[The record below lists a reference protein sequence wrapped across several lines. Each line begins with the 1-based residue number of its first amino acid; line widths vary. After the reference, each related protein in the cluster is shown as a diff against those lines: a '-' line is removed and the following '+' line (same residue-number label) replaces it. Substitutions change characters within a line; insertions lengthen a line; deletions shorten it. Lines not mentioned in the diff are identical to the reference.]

1 MERVDVATDEDALAG
16 LGTFI
21 YCRQAVATDF
31 LDDLVGLGLFYPF
44 VQNAVGQLLLPRKF
58 RVLVKDVSK
67 LNKVLHGTDS
77 LVQKYGFFHYFEKCP
92 IFAPKFLEAMQSV
105 LYPLKFKPIFK
116 DKIWGGRKIKE
127 VLGMDYGPLPNCG
140 EVWLLSGI
148 WDEQSEIVNGDFCG
162 DEINDLVETFM
173 GDLVGESVF
182 DKYGEQFPLLLKI
195 IDANDW
201 LSVQVHPDDEL
212 AEKRGLGNGKTEMW
226 YVMQADKDAELVMG
240 FNREMTR
247 MDYVNVLKD
256 NTLQSVLNHEQVK
269 KDDVFFIPAGR
280 VHALGPGI
288 MVAEIQQTSDT
299 TYRIYDWDRIDVAG
313 MRRELHIPQ
322 SVEAIDG
329 TMPESY
335 RTEVANVM
343 NKTVPV
349 VDCQYFVTNLLQ
361 LQGEM
366 EKDYSNL
373 DSFVILMP
381 LEGNFTLNWEN
392 GAIFVKQGECVLIP
406 NVIKKVSIRAEKYCK
421 LLEIYC
427 QLEES

>member
-1 MERVDVATDEDALAG
+1 M
-16 LGTFI
+16 
-21 YCRQAVATDF
+21 
-31 LDDLVGLGLFYPF
+31 
-44 VQNAVGQLLLPRKF
+44 N
-58 RVLVKDVSK
+58 
-67 LNKVLHGTDS
+67 
-77 LVQKYGFFHYFEKCP
+77 
-92 IFAPKFLEAMQSV
+92 V
-105 LYPLKFKPIFK
+105 LYPLKFQPIYLE
-116 DKIWGGRKIKE
+116 KIWGGQNVKTLLHKDF
-127 VLGMDYGPLPNCG
+127 GKMMNCG
-140 EVWLLSGI
+140 EMWLLSGV
-148 WDEQSEIVNGDFCG
+148 DGQNSVVCNGNFEG
-162 DEINDLVETFM
+162 DELNDLVETFM
-173 GDLVGESVF
+173 GDLVGDNVF
-182 DKYGEQFPLLLKI
+182 DKYGETFPLLIKI
-195 IDANDW
+195 IDPLTW
-201 LSVQVHPDDEL
+201 LSVQVHPDDEI
-212 AEKRGLGNGKTEMW
+212 AKMIGLENGKTEMW

-269 KDDVFFIPAGR
+269 KDDVFFIPAGC

-288 MVAEIQQTSDT
+288 LVAEIQQTSDT

-329 TMPESY
+329 TMPKSY
-335 RTEVANVM
+335 RTEVEDVM
-343 NKTVPV
+343 NRTVPV

-366 EKDYSNL
+366 EKDYANL

-392 GAIFVKQGECVLIP
+392 GAIFVNAGECVLIP
-406 NVIKKVSIRAEKYCK
+406 NLIKKVTIRAEKYCK

-427 QLEES
+427 QLEEE

>member
-1 MERVDVATDEDALAG
+1 
-16 LGTFI
+16 
-21 YCRQAVATDF
+21 
-31 LDDLVGLGLFYPF
+31 
-44 VQNAVGQLLLPRKF
+44 
-58 RVLVKDVSK
+58 
-67 LNKVLHGTDS
+67 
-77 LVQKYGFFHYFEKCP
+77 
-92 IFAPKFLEAMQSV
+92 MQTV

-127 VLGMDYGPLPNCG
+127 QLGLDFGSLPNCG
-140 EVWLLSGI
+140 EVWLLSGL
-148 WDEQSEIVNGDFCG
+148 WDEQSEVANGDFEG

-212 AEKRGLGNGKTEMW
+212 AEKRGIGNGKTEMW
-226 YVMQADKDAELVMG
+226 YVMHADKDAELVMG

-247 MDYVNVLKD
+247 MDYVKVMKN
-256 NTLQSVLNHEQVK
+256 NTLRDVLNYEKVEAG
-269 KDDVFFIPAGR
+269 DVFFIPAGR
-280 VHALGPGI
+280 VHALGPDI

-299 TYRIYDWDRIDVAG
+299 TYRIYDWDRINEAG
-313 MRRELHIPQ
+313 MSRELHIPQ
-322 SVEAIDG
+322 SVEAIDFNI
-329 TMPESY
+329 PDQY
-335 RTEVANVM
+335 KIEVQDVM

-373 DSFVILMP
+373 DSFVIL
-381 LEGNFTLNWEN
+381 LCTEGIFSLVWEN
-392 GAIFVKQGECVLIP
+392 GAVFVKQGECVLIP
-406 NVIKKVSIRAEKYCK
+406 NIVKKVSIRAERYCK
-421 LLEIYC
+421 LLEVYC
-427 QLEES
+427 QIEER

>member
-1 MERVDVATDEDALAG
+1 
-16 LGTFI
+16 
-21 YCRQAVATDF
+21 
-31 LDDLVGLGLFYPF
+31 
-44 VQNAVGQLLLPRKF
+44 
-58 RVLVKDVSK
+58 
-67 LNKVLHGTDS
+67 
-77 LVQKYGFFHYFEKCP
+77 
-92 IFAPKFLEAMQSV
+92 MQTV

-127 VLGMDYGPLPNCG
+127 QLGLDFGSLPNCG
-140 EVWLLSGI
+140 EVWLLSGL
-148 WDEQSEIVNGDFCG
+148 WDEQSEVANGDFKG

-212 AEKRGLGNGKTEMW
+212 AEKRGIGNGKTEMW
-226 YVMQADKDAELVMG
+226 YVMHADKDAELVMG

-247 MDYVNVLKD
+247 MDYVKVMKN
-256 NTLQSVLNHEQVK
+256 NTLREVLNYEKVEAG
-269 KDDVFFIPAGR
+269 DVFFIPAGR
-280 VHALGPGI
+280 VHALGPDI

-299 TYRIYDWDRIDVAG
+299 TYRIYDWDRINEAG
-313 MRRELHIPQ
+313 MSRELHIPQ
-322 SVEAIDG
+322 SVEAIDFAI
-329 TMPESY
+329 PDQY
-335 RTEVANVM
+335 KIEVQDVM

-373 DSFVILMP
+373 DSFVIL
-381 LEGNFTLNWEN
+381 LCTEGNFSLVWEN
-392 GAIFVKQGECVLIP
+392 GAVFVKQGECVLIP
-406 NVIKKVSIRAEKYCK
+406 NIIKKVSIRAERYCK
-421 LLEIYC
+421 LLEVYC
-427 QLEES
+427 QIEES

>member
-1 MERVDVATDEDALAG
+1 
-16 LGTFI
+16 
-21 YCRQAVATDF
+21 
-31 LDDLVGLGLFYPF
+31 
-44 VQNAVGQLLLPRKF
+44 
-58 RVLVKDVSK
+58 
-67 LNKVLHGTDS
+67 
-77 LVQKYGFFHYFEKCP
+77 
-92 IFAPKFLEAMQSV
+92 MQTV

-127 VLGMDYGPLPNCG
+127 QLGLDFGPLPNCG
-140 EVWLLSGI
+140 EVWLLSGL
-148 WDEQSEIVNGDFCG
+148 WDEQSEVANGDFEG

-212 AEKRGLGNGKTEMW
+212 AEKRGIGNGKTEMW
-226 YVMQADKDAELVMG
+226 YVMHANKDAELVMG

-247 MDYVNVLKD
+247 MDYVKVMKN
-256 NTLQSVLNHEQVK
+256 NTLRDVLNYEKVEAG
-269 KDDVFFIPAGR
+269 DVFFIPAGR
-280 VHALGPGI
+280 VHALGPDI

-299 TYRIYDWDRIDVAG
+299 TYRIYDWDRINEAG
-313 MRRELHIPQ
+313 MSRELHIPQ
-322 SVEAIDG
+322 SVEAIDFAI
-329 TMPESY
+329 PDQY
-335 RTEVANVM
+335 KIEVQDVM

-373 DSFVILMP
+373 DSFVIL
-381 LEGNFTLNWEN
+381 LCTEGIFSLVWEN
-392 GAIFVKQGECVLIP
+392 GAVFVKQGECVLIP
-406 NVIKKVSIRAEKYCK
+406 NIVKKVSIRAERYCK
-421 LLEIYC
+421 LLEVYC
-427 QLEES
+427 QIEDR

>member
-1 MERVDVATDEDALAG
+1 
-16 LGTFI
+16 
-21 YCRQAVATDF
+21 
-31 LDDLVGLGLFYPF
+31 
-44 VQNAVGQLLLPRKF
+44 
-58 RVLVKDVSK
+58 
-67 LNKVLHGTDS
+67 
-77 LVQKYGFFHYFEKCP
+77 
-92 IFAPKFLEAMQSV
+92 MQTV

-127 VLGMDYGPLPNCG
+127 QLGLDFGTLPNCG
-140 EVWLLSGI
+140 EVWLLSGL
-148 WDEQSEIVNGDFCG
+148 WDEQSEVANGDFVG

-212 AEKRGLGNGKTEMW
+212 AEKRGIGNGKTEMW
-226 YVMQADKDAELVMG
+226 YVMHADKDAELVMG

-247 MDYVNVLKD
+247 MDYVKVMKN
-256 NTLQSVLNHEQVK
+256 NTLREVLNYEKVEAG
-269 KDDVFFIPAGR
+269 DVFFIPAGR
-280 VHALGPGI
+280 VHALGPDI

-299 TYRIYDWDRIDVAG
+299 TYRIYDWDRINEAG
-313 MRRELHIPQ
+313 MSRELHIPQ
-322 SVEAIDG
+322 SVEAIDFAI
-329 TMPESY
+329 PDQY
-335 RTEVANVM
+335 KIEVQDVM

-373 DSFVILMP
+373 DSFVIL
-381 LEGNFTLNWEN
+381 LCTEGIFSLVWEN
-392 GAIFVKQGECVLIP
+392 GAVFVKQGECVLIP
-406 NVIKKVSIRAEKYCK
+406 NIVKKVSIRAERYCK
-421 LLEIYC
+421 LLEVYC
-427 QLEES
+427 QIEER

>member
-1 MERVDVATDEDALAG
+1 
-16 LGTFI
+16 
-21 YCRQAVATDF
+21 
-31 LDDLVGLGLFYPF
+31 
-44 VQNAVGQLLLPRKF
+44 
-58 RVLVKDVSK
+58 
-67 LNKVLHGTDS
+67 
-77 LVQKYGFFHYFEKCP
+77 
-92 IFAPKFLEAMQSV
+92 
-105 LYPLKFKPIFK
+105 
-116 DKIWGGRKIKE
+116 
-127 VLGMDYGPLPNCG
+127 MDYGSLPNCG
-140 EVWLLSGI
+140 EVWLLSGL
-148 WDEQSEIVNGDFCG
+148 WDEQSEIANGDFEG

-240 FNREMTR
+240 FNHEMTR
-247 MDYVNVLKD
+247 MDYVKVMEN
-256 NTLQSVLNHEQVK
+256 NTLRDALNYEKVTVG
-269 KDDVFFIPAGR
+269 DAFFIPAGR
-280 VHALGPGI
+280 VHALGPDI

-322 SVEAIDG
+322 SVEAIDFG
-329 TMPESY
+329 IPESY
-335 RTEVANVM
+335 RIEVPDVM

-349 VDCQYFVTNLLQ
+349 VDSQYFVTSLLQ

-373 DSFVILMP
+373 DSFVILMA
-381 LEGNFTLNWEN
+381 LEGNFSLNWEN
-392 GAIFVKQGECVLIP
+392 GAVFVKAGECVLVP
-406 NVIKKVSIRAEKYCK
+406 NIIKKVTIRAERYCK
-421 LLEIYC
+421 LLEVYC
-427 QLEES
+427 QLEEE

>member
-1 MERVDVATDEDALAG
+1 MST
-16 LGTFI
+16 I
-21 YCRQAVATDF
+21 
-31 LDDLVGLGLFYPF
+31 
-44 VQNAVGQLLLPRKF
+44 
-58 RVLVKDVSK
+58 
-67 LNKVLHGTDS
+67 
-77 LVQKYGFFHYFEKCP
+77 
-92 IFAPKFLEAMQSV
+92 
-105 LYPLKFKPIFK
+105 LYPLKFNPIFK

-148 WDEQSEIVNGDFCG
+148 WDEQSTIANGDFEG

-201 LSVQVHPDDEL
+201 LSIQVHPDDEL

-226 YVMQADKDAELVMG
+226 YVMQADENAELVMG

-247 MDYVNVLKD
+247 MDYVKVMKN
-256 NTLQSVLNHEQVK
+256 NTLRDVLNYEQVK
-269 KDDVFFIPAGR
+269 AGDVFFIPAGR
-280 VHALGPGI
+280 VHALGPDI

-299 TYRIYDWDRIDVAG
+299 TYRIYDWDRINEAG
-313 MRRELHIPQ
+313 MSRELHIPQ
-322 SVEAIDG
+322 SFEAIDFG
-329 TMPESY
+329 IPDQY
-335 RTEVANVM
+335 KIEVPDVM

-373 DSFVILMP
+373 DSFVILIA
-381 LEGNFTLNWEN
+381 LEGNFSLKWEN
-392 GAIFVKQGECVLIP
+392 GAIFVNQGECVLIP
-406 NVIKKVSIRAEKYCK
+406 NLIKKVSIRAEKYCK
-421 LLEIYC
+421 LLEVYC
-427 QLEES
+427 QLDES

>member
-1 MERVDVATDEDALAG
+1 
-16 LGTFI
+16 
-21 YCRQAVATDF
+21 
-31 LDDLVGLGLFYPF
+31 
-44 VQNAVGQLLLPRKF
+44 
-58 RVLVKDVSK
+58 
-67 LNKVLHGTDS
+67 
-77 LVQKYGFFHYFEKCP
+77 
-92 IFAPKFLEAMQSV
+92 MQTV

-127 VLGMDYGPLPNCG
+127 QLGLDFGSLPNCG
-140 EVWLLSGI
+140 EVWLLSGL
-148 WDEQSEIVNGDFCG
+148 WDEQSEVANGDFKG

-212 AEKRGLGNGKTEMW
+212 AEKRGIGNGKTEMW
-226 YVMQADKDAELVMG
+226 YVMHADKDAELVMG

-247 MDYVNVLKD
+247 MDYVKVMKN
-256 NTLQSVLNHEQVK
+256 NTLREVLNYEKVEAG
-269 KDDVFFIPAGR
+269 DVFFIPAGR
-280 VHALGPGI
+280 VHALGPDI

-299 TYRIYDWDRIDVAG
+299 TYRIYDWDRINEAG
-313 MRRELHIPQ
+313 MSRELHIPQ
-322 SVEAIDG
+322 SVEAIDFNI
-329 TMPESY
+329 PDQY
-335 RTEVANVM
+335 KIEVQDVM

-373 DSFVILMP
+373 DSFVIL
-381 LEGNFTLNWEN
+381 LCTEGIFSLVWEN
-392 GAIFVKQGECVLIP
+392 GAVFVKQGECVLIP
-406 NVIKKVSIRAEKYCK
+406 NIVKKVSIRAERYCK
-421 LLEIYC
+421 LLEVYC
-427 QLEES
+427 QIEES

>member
-1 MERVDVATDEDALAG
+1 M
-16 LGTFI
+16 
-21 YCRQAVATDF
+21 
-31 LDDLVGLGLFYPF
+31 
-44 VQNAVGQLLLPRKF
+44 QN
-58 RVLVKDVSK
+58 
-67 LNKVLHGTDS
+67 
-77 LVQKYGFFHYFEKCP
+77 
-92 IFAPKFLEAMQSV
+92 V

-127 VLGMDYGPLPNCG
+127 QLGMDYGPLPNCG
-140 EVWLLSGI
+140 EAWLLSGL
-148 WDEQSEIVNGDFCG
+148 WDEQSQVANGDFEG

-212 AEKRGLGNGKTEMW
+212 AEKREIGYGKTEMW
-226 YVMQADKDAELVMG
+226 YVMQADQDAELVMG
-240 FNREMTR
+240 FNREISR
-247 MDYVNVLKD
+247 EDYANVLKN
-256 NTLQSVLNHEQVK
+256 NTLQQVLNHEKVAK
-269 KDDVFFIPAGR
+269 NDVFFIPAGR

-313 MRRELHIPQ
+313 MPRELHVAQ

-329 TMPESY
+329 RMPESY
-335 RTEVANVM
+335 RTEVADVM

-349 VDCQYFVTNLLQ
+349 VDCQYFATNLLQ

-366 EKDYSNL
+366 QKDYSNL

-381 LEGNFTLNWEN
+381 LEGKFSLTWEN
-392 GAIFVKQGECVLIP
+392 GAVFVKQGECILIP
-406 NVIKKVSIRAEKYCK
+406 NLIKKVSIRAEEYCK
-421 LLEIYC
+421 LLEVYC
-427 QLEES
+427 QIEEK

>member
-1 MERVDVATDEDALAG
+1 MAG
-16 LGTFI
+16 LSFQRI
-21 YCRQAVATDF
+21 V
-31 LDDLVGLGLFYPF
+31 LS
-44 VQNAVGQLLLPRKF
+44 LPPN
-58 RVLVKDVSK
+58 SQEQMS
-67 LNKVLHGTDS
+67 T
-77 LVQKYGFFHYFEKCP
+77 
-92 IFAPKFLEAMQSV
+92 I
-105 LYPLKFKPIFK
+105 LYPLKFNPIFK

-148 WDEQSEIVNGDFCG
+148 WDEQSTIANGDFEG

-201 LSVQVHPDDEL
+201 LSIQVHPDDEL

-226 YVMQADKDAELVMG
+226 YVMQADENAKLVMG

-247 MDYVNVLKD
+247 MDYVKVMEN
-256 NTLQSVLNHEQVK
+256 NTLRDVLNYEQVK
-269 KDDVFFIPAGR
+269 SGDVFFIPAGR
-280 VHALGPGI
+280 VHALGPDI

-299 TYRIYDWDRIDVAG
+299 TYRIYDWDRINEAG
-313 MRRELHIPQ
+313 MSRELHIPQ
-322 SVEAIDG
+322 SVEAIDFG
-329 TMPESY
+329 IPDRY
-335 RTEVANVM
+335 KTEVPDVM

-373 DSFVILMP
+373 DSFVILIA
-381 LEGNFTLNWEN
+381 LEGNFSLKWEN
-392 GAIFVKQGECVLIP
+392 GAIFVNQGECVLIP
-406 NVIKKVSIRAEKYCK
+406 NLIKKVAIRAEKYCK
-421 LLEIYC
+421 LLEVYC
-427 QLEES
+427 QIEENEF

>member
-1 MERVDVATDEDALAG
+1 MK
-16 LGTFI
+16 
-21 YCRQAVATDF
+21 
-31 LDDLVGLGLFYPF
+31 
-44 VQNAVGQLLLPRKF
+44 N
-58 RVLVKDVSK
+58 
-67 LNKVLHGTDS
+67 
-77 LVQKYGFFHYFEKCP
+77 
-92 IFAPKFLEAMQSV
+92 V

-140 EVWLLSGI
+140 EVWLLSGL
-148 WDEQSEIVNGDFCG
+148 WDEQSTIANGDFCG

-201 LSVQVHPDDEL
+201 LSVQVHPDDAL
-212 AEKRGLGNGKTEMW
+212 AEKRGIGNGKTEMW
-226 YVMQADKDAELVMG
+226 YVMQADEDAELVTG

-247 MDYVNVLKD
+247 MDYVEALET
-256 NTLQSVLNHEQVK
+256 NTLQDVLNHEQVEAG
-269 KDDVFFIPAGR
+269 DVFFIPAGR

-313 MRRELHIPQ
+313 MRRELHVAQ

-329 TMPESY
+329 TMPDDY
-335 RTEVANVM
+335 KIHVPNVM
-343 NKTVPV
+343 NRTVQV
-349 VDCQYFVTNLLQ
+349 IDTQYFVTNLLQ

-373 DSFVILMP
+373 DSFVVLICTN
-381 LEGNFTLNWEN
+381 GNFTLKWEN
-392 GAIFVKQGECVLIP
+392 GAIFVNQGECVLIP
-406 NVIKKVSIRAEKYCK
+406 NVIKKVTVRAEQYCK
-421 LLEIYC
+421 LLEVYC
-427 QLEES
+427 QLES

>member
-1 MERVDVATDEDALAG
+1 
-16 LGTFI
+16 
-21 YCRQAVATDF
+21 
-31 LDDLVGLGLFYPF
+31 
-44 VQNAVGQLLLPRKF
+44 
-58 RVLVKDVSK
+58 
-67 LNKVLHGTDS
+67 
-77 LVQKYGFFHYFEKCP
+77 
-92 IFAPKFLEAMQSV
+92 MQTV

-127 VLGMDYGPLPNCG
+127 QLGLDFGSLPNCG
-140 EVWLLSGI
+140 EVWLLSGL
-148 WDEQSEIVNGDFCG
+148 WDEQSEVTNGDFVG

-247 MDYVNVLKD
+247 MDYVKVMKN
-256 NTLQSVLNHEQVK
+256 NTLREVLNYEKVEAG
-269 KDDVFFIPAGR
+269 DVFFIPAGR
-280 VHALGPGI
+280 VHALGPDI

-299 TYRIYDWDRIDVAG
+299 TYRIYDWDRINEAG
-313 MRRELHIPQ
+313 MSRELHIPQ
-322 SVEAIDG
+322 SVEAIDFNI
-329 TMPESY
+329 PDQY
-335 RTEVANVM
+335 KIEVQDVM

-373 DSFVILMP
+373 DSFVIL
-381 LEGNFTLNWEN
+381 LCTEGFFSLVWEN
-392 GAIFVKQGECVLIP
+392 GAVFVKQGECVLIP
-406 NVIKKVSIRAEKYCK
+406 NIVKKVSIRAERYCK
-421 LLEIYC
+421 LLEVYC
-427 QLEES
+427 QIEER

>member
-1 MERVDVATDEDALAG
+1 
-16 LGTFI
+16 
-21 YCRQAVATDF
+21 
-31 LDDLVGLGLFYPF
+31 
-44 VQNAVGQLLLPRKF
+44 
-58 RVLVKDVSK
+58 
-67 LNKVLHGTDS
+67 
-77 LVQKYGFFHYFEKCP
+77 
-92 IFAPKFLEAMQSV
+92 MQTV

-127 VLGMDYGPLPNCG
+127 ELGLDYGNLPNCG
-140 EVWLLSGI
+140 EVWLLSGL
-148 WDEQSEIVNGDFCG
+148 WDEQSEIANGDFEG

-182 DKYGEQFPLLLKI
+182 DQYGEQFPLLLKI

-212 AEKRGLGNGKTEMW
+212 AKKREIGNGKTEMW

-240 FNREMTR
+240 FNKPMTR

-256 NTLQSVLNHEQVK
+256 NKLQSVLNHETVK
-269 KDDVFFIPAGR
+269 AGDMFFIPAGR

-299 TYRIYDWDRIDVAG
+299 TYRIYAWDRINEAG
-313 MRRELHIPQ
+313 MSRELHIPQ

-329 TMPESY
+329 TMPDNY
-335 RTEVANVM
+335 KTEVPKVM
-343 NKTVPV
+343 NHTVPV

-373 DSFVILMP
+373 DSFVILIA

-392 GAIFVKQGECVLIP
+392 GAVFVNAGECVLIP
-406 NVIKKVSIRAEKYCK
+406 NLIKKVSIRAEKYCK
-421 LLEIYC
+421 LLEVYC
-427 QLEES
+427 QIS

>member
-1 MERVDVATDEDALAG
+1 
-16 LGTFI
+16 
-21 YCRQAVATDF
+21 
-31 LDDLVGLGLFYPF
+31 
-44 VQNAVGQLLLPRKF
+44 
-58 RVLVKDVSK
+58 
-67 LNKVLHGTDS
+67 
-77 LVQKYGFFHYFEKCP
+77 
-92 IFAPKFLEAMQSV
+92 MQTV

-127 VLGMDYGPLPNCG
+127 QLGLDFGSLPNCG
-140 EVWLLSGI
+140 EVWLLSGL
-148 WDEQSEIVNGDFCG
+148 WDEQSEVANGDFKG

-212 AEKRGLGNGKTEMW
+212 AEKRGIGNGKTEMW
-226 YVMQADKDAELVMG
+226 YVMHADKDAELVMG

-247 MDYVNVLKD
+247 MDYVKVMKN
-256 NTLQSVLNHEQVK
+256 NTLREVLNYEKVEAG
-269 KDDVFFIPAGR
+269 DVFFIPAGR
-280 VHALGPGI
+280 VHALGPDI

-299 TYRIYDWDRIDVAG
+299 TYRIYDWDRINEAG
-313 MRRELHIPQ
+313 MSRELHIPQ
-322 SVEAIDG
+322 SVEAIDFNI
-329 TMPESY
+329 PDQY
-335 RTEVANVM
+335 KIEVQDVM

-373 DSFVILMP
+373 DSFVIL
-381 LEGNFTLNWEN
+381 LCTEGNFSLVWEN
-392 GAIFVKQGECVLIP
+392 GAVFVKQGECVLIP
-406 NVIKKVSIRAEKYCK
+406 NIVKKVSIRAERYCK
-421 LLEIYC
+421 LLEVYC
-427 QLEES
+427 QIEES

>member
-1 MERVDVATDEDALAG
+1 MST
-16 LGTFI
+16 
-21 YCRQAVATDF
+21 
-31 LDDLVGLGLFYPF
+31 
-44 VQNAVGQLLLPRKF
+44 
-58 RVLVKDVSK
+58 
-67 LNKVLHGTDS
+67 
-77 LVQKYGFFHYFEKCP
+77 
-92 IFAPKFLEAMQSV
+92 V
-105 LYPLKFKPIFK
+105 LYPLKFNPIFK

-148 WDEQSEIVNGDFCG
+148 WNEQSTIANGDFEG

-226 YVMQADKDAELVMG
+226 YVMQADENAKLVMG

-247 MDYVNVLKD
+247 MDYVKVMEN
-256 NTLQSVLNHEQVK
+256 NTLRDVLNYEQVK
-269 KDDVFFIPAGR
+269 SGDVFFIPAGR
-280 VHALGPGI
+280 VHALGPDI

-299 TYRIYDWDRIDVAG
+299 TYRIYDWDRINEAG
-313 MRRELHIPQ
+313 MSRELHIPQ
-322 SVEAIDG
+322 SVEAIDFG
-329 TMPESY
+329 IPDRY
-335 RTEVANVM
+335 KTEVPDVM

-373 DSFVILMP
+373 DSFVILIA
-381 LEGNFTLNWEN
+381 LEGNFSLKWEN
-392 GAIFVKQGECVLIP
+392 GAIFVNQGECVLIP
-406 NVIKKVSIRAEKYCK
+406 NLIKKVTIRAEKYCK
-421 LLEIYC
+421 LLEVYC
-427 QLEES
+427 QIEENEF

>member
-1 MERVDVATDEDALAG
+1 
-16 LGTFI
+16 
-21 YCRQAVATDF
+21 
-31 LDDLVGLGLFYPF
+31 
-44 VQNAVGQLLLPRKF
+44 
-58 RVLVKDVSK
+58 
-67 LNKVLHGTDS
+67 
-77 LVQKYGFFHYFEKCP
+77 
-92 IFAPKFLEAMQSV
+92 MQTV
-105 LYPLKFKPIFK
+105 LYPFKFKPIFK

-127 VLGMDYGPLPNCG
+127 RLGMDYGPLPNCG
-140 EVWLLSGI
+140 EVWLLSGL
-148 WDEQSEIVNGDFCG
+148 WDEQSQIANGDFEG

-226 YVMQADKDAELVMG
+226 YVMQADEDAELVMG

-247 MDYVNVLKD
+247 MDYVEALET
-256 NTLQSVLNHEQVK
+256 NTLQEVLNHESAEAG
-269 KDDVFFIPAGR
+269 DVFFIPAGR

-313 MRRELHIPQ
+313 MRRELHVAQ

-329 TMPESY
+329 TMPDDY
-335 RTEVANVM
+335 KIHVPNVM
-343 NKTVPV
+343 NRTVQV
-349 VDCQYFVTNLLQ
+349 VDTQYFVTNLLQ

-373 DSFVILMP
+373 DSFVVL
-381 LEGNFTLNWEN
+381 LCTSGNFTLKWEN
-392 GAIFVKQGECVLIP
+392 GAVFVKQGECVLIP
-406 NVIKKVSIRAEKYCK
+406 NLIKKVTIRAEQYCK
-421 LLEIYC
+421 LLEVYC
-427 QLEES
+427 QIEER

>member
-1 MERVDVATDEDALAG
+1 MST
-16 LGTFI
+16 I
-21 YCRQAVATDF
+21 
-31 LDDLVGLGLFYPF
+31 
-44 VQNAVGQLLLPRKF
+44 
-58 RVLVKDVSK
+58 
-67 LNKVLHGTDS
+67 
-77 LVQKYGFFHYFEKCP
+77 
-92 IFAPKFLEAMQSV
+92 
-105 LYPLKFKPIFK
+105 LYPLKFNPIFK

-148 WDEQSEIVNGDFCG
+148 WDEQSTIANGDFEG

-201 LSVQVHPDDEL
+201 LSIQVHPDDEL

-226 YVMQADKDAELVMG
+226 YVMQADENAKLVMG

-247 MDYVNVLKD
+247 MDYVKVMEN
-256 NTLQSVLNHEQVK
+256 NTLRDVLNYEQVK
-269 KDDVFFIPAGR
+269 AGDVFFIPAGR
-280 VHALGPGI
+280 VHALGPDI

-299 TYRIYDWDRIDVAG
+299 TYRIYDWDRINEAG
-313 MRRELHIPQ
+313 MSRELHIPQ
-322 SVEAIDG
+322 SVEAIDFG
-329 TMPESY
+329 IPEHY
-335 RTEVANVM
+335 KTEVPDVM

-373 DSFVILMP
+373 DSFVILIA
-381 LEGNFTLNWEN
+381 LEGNFSLKWEN
-392 GAIFVKQGECVLIP
+392 GAIFVNQGECVLIP
-406 NVIKKVSIRAEKYCK
+406 NLIKKVTIRAEKYCK
-421 LLEIYC
+421 LLEVYC
-427 QLEES
+427 QIEKR

>member
-1 MERVDVATDEDALAG
+1 
-16 LGTFI
+16 
-21 YCRQAVATDF
+21 
-31 LDDLVGLGLFYPF
+31 
-44 VQNAVGQLLLPRKF
+44 
-58 RVLVKDVSK
+58 
-67 LNKVLHGTDS
+67 
-77 LVQKYGFFHYFEKCP
+77 
-92 IFAPKFLEAMQSV
+92 MQTV

-127 VLGMDYGPLPNCG
+127 QLGLDFGSLPNCG
-140 EVWLLSGI
+140 EVWLLSGL
-148 WDEQSEIVNGDFCG
+148 WDEQSEVANGDFVG

-212 AEKRGLGNGKTEMW
+212 AEKRGIGNGKTEMW
-226 YVMQADKDAELVMG
+226 YVMHADKDAELVMG

-247 MDYVNVLKD
+247 MDYVKVMKN
-256 NTLQSVLNHEQVK
+256 NTLREVLNYEKVEAG
-269 KDDVFFIPAGR
+269 DVFFIPAGR
-280 VHALGPGI
+280 VHALGPDI

-299 TYRIYDWDRIDVAG
+299 TYRIYDWDRINEAG
-313 MRRELHIPQ
+313 MSRELHIPQ
-322 SVEAIDG
+322 SVEAIDFAI
-329 TMPESY
+329 PDQY
-335 RTEVANVM
+335 KIEVQDVM

-373 DSFVILMP
+373 DSFVIL
-381 LEGNFTLNWEN
+381 LCTEGIFSLVWEN
-392 GAIFVKQGECVLIP
+392 GAVFVKQGECVLIP
-406 NVIKKVSIRAEKYCK
+406 NIVKKVSIRAERYCK
-421 LLEIYC
+421 LLEVYC
-427 QLEES
+427 QIEER

>member
-1 MERVDVATDEDALAG
+1 MK
-16 LGTFI
+16 
-21 YCRQAVATDF
+21 
-31 LDDLVGLGLFYPF
+31 
-44 VQNAVGQLLLPRKF
+44 QN
-58 RVLVKDVSK
+58 
-67 LNKVLHGTDS
+67 
-77 LVQKYGFFHYFEKCP
+77 
-92 IFAPKFLEAMQSV
+92 V

-127 VLGMDYGPLPNCG
+127 QLGLDFGPLPNCG
-140 EVWLLSGI
+140 EVWLLSGL
-148 WDEQSEIVNGDFCG
+148 WDEQSEVANGDFKG

-212 AEKRGLGNGKTEMW
+212 AEKRGIGNGKTEMW
-226 YVMQADKDAELVMG
+226 YVMHADKDAELVMG

-247 MDYVNVLKD
+247 MDYVKVMKN
-256 NTLQSVLNHEQVK
+256 NTLREVLNYEKVEAG
-269 KDDVFFIPAGR
+269 DVFFIPAGR
-280 VHALGPGI
+280 VHALGPDI

-299 TYRIYDWDRIDVAG
+299 TYRIYDWDRINEAG
-313 MRRELHIPQ
+313 MSRELHIPQ
-322 SVEAIDG
+322 SVEAIDFAI
-329 TMPESY
+329 PDQY
-335 RTEVANVM
+335 KIEVQDVM

-373 DSFVILMP
+373 DSFVIL
-381 LEGNFTLNWEN
+381 LCTEGFFSLVWEN
-392 GAIFVKQGECVLIP
+392 GAVFVKQGECVLIP
-406 NVIKKVSIRAEKYCK
+406 NIVKKVSIRAERYCK
-421 LLEIYC
+421 LLEVYC
-427 QLEES
+427 QIEER

>member
-1 MERVDVATDEDALAG
+1 
-16 LGTFI
+16 
-21 YCRQAVATDF
+21 
-31 LDDLVGLGLFYPF
+31 
-44 VQNAVGQLLLPRKF
+44 
-58 RVLVKDVSK
+58 
-67 LNKVLHGTDS
+67 
-77 LVQKYGFFHYFEKCP
+77 
-92 IFAPKFLEAMQSV
+92 MQTV

-127 VLGMDYGPLPNCG
+127 QLGLDFGSLPNCG
-140 EVWLLSGI
+140 EVWLLSGL
-148 WDEQSEIVNGDFCG
+148 WDEQSEVANGDFEG

-212 AEKRGLGNGKTEMW
+212 AEKRGIGNGKTEMW

-247 MDYVNVLKD
+247 MDYVKVMKS
-256 NTLQSVLNHEQVK
+256 NTLRDVLNYEKVEAG
-269 KDDVFFIPAGR
+269 DVFFIPAGR
-280 VHALGPGI
+280 VHALGPDI

-299 TYRIYDWDRIDVAG
+299 TYRIYDWDRINEAG
-313 MRRELHIPQ
+313 MSRELHIPQ
-322 SVEAIDG
+322 SVEAIDFDI
-329 TMPESY
+329 PDQY
-335 RTEVANVM
+335 KIEVQDVM

-373 DSFVILMP
+373 DSFVIL
-381 LEGNFTLNWEN
+381 LCTEGIFSLVWEN
-392 GAIFVKQGECVLIP
+392 GAVFVKQGECVLIP
-406 NVIKKVSIRAEKYCK
+406 NIVKKVSIRAERYCK
-421 LLEIYC
+421 LLEVYC
-427 QLEES
+427 QIEER

>member
-1 MERVDVATDEDALAG
+1 
-16 LGTFI
+16 
-21 YCRQAVATDF
+21 
-31 LDDLVGLGLFYPF
+31 
-44 VQNAVGQLLLPRKF
+44 
-58 RVLVKDVSK
+58 
-67 LNKVLHGTDS
+67 
-77 LVQKYGFFHYFEKCP
+77 
-92 IFAPKFLEAMQSV
+92 MQTV

-127 VLGMDYGPLPNCG
+127 QLGLDFGSLPNCG
-140 EVWLLSGI
+140 EVWLLSGL
-148 WDEQSEIVNGDFCG
+148 WDEQSEVANGDFKG

-212 AEKRGLGNGKTEMW
+212 AEKRGIGNGKTEMW
-226 YVMQADKDAELVMG
+226 YVMHADKDAELVMG

-247 MDYVNVLKD
+247 MDYVKVMKN
-256 NTLQSVLNHEQVK
+256 NTLREVLNYEKVEAG
-269 KDDVFFIPAGR
+269 DVFFIPAGR
-280 VHALGPGI
+280 VHALGPDI

-299 TYRIYDWDRIDVAG
+299 TYRIYDWDRINEAG
-313 MRRELHIPQ
+313 MSRELHIPQ
-322 SVEAIDG
+322 SVEAIDFAI
-329 TMPESY
+329 PDQY
-335 RTEVANVM
+335 KIEVQDVM

-373 DSFVILMP
+373 DSFVIL
-381 LEGNFTLNWEN
+381 LCTEGNFSLVWEN
-392 GAIFVKQGECVLIP
+392 GAVFVKQGECVLIP
-406 NVIKKVSIRAEKYCK
+406 NIVKKVSIRAERYCK
-421 LLEIYC
+421 LLEVYC
-427 QLEES
+427 QIEER